1 VAEDRS
7 LDLGIAALAR
17 RQHGFVRREQLLAAG
32 LGRDAVAYRIK
43 AGKLIRV
50 HVGVYAV
57 GHLPTHPVA
66 RAAAAVLAC
75 GPEAALS
82 HSWAAVLWKI
92 CERFTGL
99 PEVTVSSLRRRP
111 GIRVHRSSTL
121 TPADVTI
128 QHGIRTTSPSRTL
141 LDVTPSLTDVALM
154 RAVNDG
160 RLAGY
165 LRFEALAGL
174 LARSRGVPEAARLER
189 LISGET
195 PTRSRWED
203 SFKRFLRRF
212 GLPMPATNVWVEGY
226 EVDAWF
232 PDERLVVELDSY
244 RFHRDR
250 GAFESDRKRDATMLA
265 AGLDTVRITW
275 ERMTQTPDEEA
286 QLLQRILAARR

>member
-1 VAEDRS
+1 V
-7 LDLGIAALAR
+7 AR
-17 RQHGFVRREQLLAAG
+17 RQHGLVKREQLLAVG
-32 LGRDAVAYRIK
+32 LGRDAVEYRIK

-57 GHLPTHPVA
+57 GHLPTHPLA

-75 GPEAALS
+75 GPGAALS
-82 HSWAAVLWKI
+82 HSWAAMLWKMF
-92 CERFTGL
+92 ERFTGL

-111 GIRVHRSSTL
+111 GIRVHRSSML
-121 TPADVTI
+121 RPADVTI

-141 LDVTPSLTDVALM
+141 LDIAPCLTDAALM
-154 RAVNDG
+154 RAVSDG

-174 LARSRGVPEAARLER
+174 LARSPGVPGTGRLER
-189 LISGET
+189 LITGET

-212 GLPMPATNVWVEGY
+212 GLPMPAMNAWVEGY

-232 PDERLVVELDSY
+232 PDERLIVELDSY

-250 GAFESDRKRDATMLA
+250 GAFERDRKRDVTMLA

>member
-1 VAEDRS
+1 MGQNRS
-7 LDLGIAALAR
+7 HDGRIAAVAR
-17 RQHGFVRREQLLAAG
+17 RQHGYVTRPQLLGLGLGSRAIQERVAAG
-32 LGRDAVAYRIK
+32 R
-43 AGKLIRV
+43 LIRV
-50 HVGVYAV
+50 HLGVYAV
-57 GHLPTHPVA
+57 GHLPVNPLA

-75 GPEAALS
+75 GPGAALS
-82 HSWAAVLWKI
+82 HSWAAVLWRM

-141 LDVTPSLTDVALM
+141 LDIAPCLTDAALM

-165 LRFEALAGL
+165 LRFDALAGL
-174 LARSRGVPEAARLER
+174 LARSPGVPGAARLER

-212 GLPMPATNVWVEGY
+212 GLPMPAMNVWVEGY

-232 PDERLVVELDSY
+232 PD
-244 RFHRDR
+244 
-250 GAFESDRKRDATMLA
+250 G
-265 AGLDTVRITW
+265 G
-275 ERMTQTPDEEA
+275 
-286 QLLQRILAARR
+286 